1 MKDRTMAALD
11 DKDLYT
17 GLKQLEPGL
26 PSRFYYDPEHY
37 ERELRALWYR
47 NWIYLCRAST
57 LPEPQSFRTFS
68 IGSQSIL
75 VLRDEH
81 GVLRAFHNTCRHRG
95 SALCATSEGRFRAK
109 FITCPYHGWAYDLQ
123 GKLAGVRARGVSD
136 DFDPGDFPLYDVA
149 LAEWGGFVFTN
160 LGGAAVPLEATMRPN
175 SQRLANWPLATLA
188 SGHVWRKTVA
198 CNWKVFWENF
208 NECYHCPGVHPEL
221 SRLVPIYGRS
231 IMNPYDDP
239 DWPSHRDDP
248 DPRFRGGLRPG
259 AATWSMD
266 GQTRGATFPS
276 LTAEERGA
284 GHRFVTLWP
293 TMYIVGHVDYVR
305 IVTMRPLGPEE
316 TELTAEWLFAPE
328 TFASKDFDLDNAV
341 GLGRLVVEQD
351 GAACELNQ
359 KGLRSVA
366 HQHGVLMP
374 QEYAVWAFQDWVRRG
389 LAAG

>member
-1 MKDRTMAALD
+1 MNDLPMAALD

-47 NWIYLCRAST
+47 SWIYLCRAST
-57 LPEPQSFRTFS
+57 LPEPRSFRTFS

-95 SALCATSEGRFRAK
+95 SALCSTSEGRFRGK
-109 FITCPYHGWAYDLQ
+109 HITCPYHAWAYDLQ
-123 GKLAGVRARGVSD
+123 GKLASVPARGMSD
-136 DFDPGDFPLYDVA
+136 DFDRGDFPLYGVA
-149 LAEWGGFVFTN
+149 LAEWGGFVFIN

-239 DWPSHRDDP
+239 DWASHRDDP
-248 DPRFRGGLRPG
+248 DPRFRGGLRSG

-266 GQTRGATFPS
+266 GQTRSATFPS

-293 TMYIVGHVDYVR
+293 TMYVVGHVDYVR

-328 TFASKDFDLDNAV
+328 TLAGKDFDLENAV

-374 QEYAVWAFQDWVRRG
+374 QEYAVWAFQEWVRRG